1 MNRIGPFISETTTR
15 IFNKPT
21 TLAEKTCS
29 FIRNNPWLLLG
40 AATLGAIIYYFRS
53 PHSPTVTQQTPP
65 HTPPRTPPCTRNHP
79 PECPGTPF
87 TKDNTQH
94 MAEESNRM
102 AQEEL
107 ENQDGDIE
115 AAMRR
120 ITERLTSPAQPMT
133 ISQEAI
139 RGATNAVENHA
150 EDPYLAF
157 GALSVLDNMKTQRN
171 TNQHVPNPAYDV
183 SGDQRPTTSGS
194 STDSESIQLDSEEE
208 AADSW
213 PIDYP

>member
-87 TKDNTQH
+87 TKVNALRMVD
-94 MAEESNRM
+94 ESNRM
-102 AQEEL
+102 AQEVL
-107 ENQDGDIE
+107 ENQKGNFKD
-115 AAMRR
+115 AMNR
-120 ITERLTSPAQPMT
+120 ITRKLTNQECPMT
-133 ISQEAI
+133 ISDEAI
-139 RGATNAVENHA
+139 TEANTAVENHS
-150 EDPYLAF
+150 ENPFVAF
-157 GALSVLDNMKTQRN
+157 GALIMLVAMETQSK
-171 TNQHVPNPAYDV
+171 TNQHVPNPAYVV
-183 SGDQRPTTSGS
+183 S
-194 STDSESIQLDSEEE
+194 DSQLESEEDD
-208 AADSW
+208 ADYW